1 MRSPFRLLMVL
12 LLLVVLP
19 TCAKKHVPTEA
30 SSGQKSAGGEFD
42 DAEGMEEGEDPEDK
56 NKCRL
61 ASLRHC
67 SDQCDGVWGMMCAW
81 GQACNPVQH
90 YCEKAEP

>member
-1 MRSPFRLLMVL
+1 MAFPFRFLIVL
-12 LLLVVLP
+12 LLLGSFP
-19 TCAKKHVPTEA
+19 ACAKKQAPTDL
-30 SSGQKSAGGEFD
+30 SSGQKSAEGDFD
-42 DAEGMEEGEDPEDK
+42 GTEEAEDPEDK
-56 NKCRL
+56 TKCRL

-67 SDQCDGVWGMMCAW
+67 SDQCDGVWGMMCNW